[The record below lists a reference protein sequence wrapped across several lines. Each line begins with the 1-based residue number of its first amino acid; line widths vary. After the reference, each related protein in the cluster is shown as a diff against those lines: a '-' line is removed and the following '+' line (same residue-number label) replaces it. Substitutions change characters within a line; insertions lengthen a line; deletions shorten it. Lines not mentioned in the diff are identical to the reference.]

1 MSVFHAEA
9 AGDDAERMK
18 TKALIQVPRMRV
30 AGDDSVELQDAEAV
44 RPALFET
51 VGNQLFSDMQAA
63 RCALD
68 RVAGVADM
76 SAAANV
82 IGVQIYKPQMRP
94 VCRSSATAV

>member
-18 TKALIQVPRMRV
+18 TKALIQVSRMRV

-76 SAAANV
+76 SAAL
-82 IGVQIYKPQMRP
+82 GCRIYKPQMRP

>member
-1 MSVFHAEA
+1 MIIRADILVMSVFHAEA

-76 SAAANV
+76 STAANV
-82 IGVQIYKPQMRP
+82 IGVQDI
-94 VCRSSATAV
+94 

>member
-68 RVAGVADM
+68 RVAALQICPQRPTLLGCR
-76 SAAANV
+76 
-82 IGVQIYKPQMRP
+82 IYKPQMRP
-94 VCRSSATAV
+94 VCRFSATAV

>member
-1 MSVFHAEA
+1 MIIRADILVMSVFHAEA
-9 AGDDAERMK
+9 AGDDTERMK

-76 SAAANV
+76 STAANV
-82 IGVQIYKPQMRP
+82 IGVQNI
-94 VCRSSATAV
+94 